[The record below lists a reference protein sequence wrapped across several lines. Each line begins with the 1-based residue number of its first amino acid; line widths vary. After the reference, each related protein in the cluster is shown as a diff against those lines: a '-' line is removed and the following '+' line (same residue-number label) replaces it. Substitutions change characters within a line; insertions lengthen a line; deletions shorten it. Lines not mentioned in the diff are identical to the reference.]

1 MYRPPHF
8 RLDDVSLARRVI
20 DENPLCTVVLPTLEA
35 APVPLYWDGN
45 SLVGHVARANPLWRS
60 LDTVL
65 VIGHG
70 PHAYVSPTW
79 YSEPAH
85 HVPTWNYVTVQ
96 IRGRGELLDGAATS
110 ALLDRMVAAHE
121 PEWRASPELQAK
133 LLPAIVGFRIHVAS
147 IEAKAKLS
155 QNRDAADHARV
166 TERFEAEN
174 PALASWMR
182 SSP

>member
-1 MYRPPHF
+1 MYRPPYS

-20 DENPLCTVVLPTLEA
+20 DENPLCTVVLPTLDA
-35 APVPLYWDGN
+35 APVPLYWEGDT
-45 SLVGHVARANPLWRS
+45 LVGHVARANPLWRT
-60 LDTVL
+60 LGDVL

-70 PHAYVSPTW
+70 PQAYVSPSW
-79 YSEPAH
+79 YGEPAQ

-96 IRGRGELLDGAATS
+96 IRGRGELLDEAATS

-121 PEWRASPELQAK
+121 PEWRAAPELQTK
-133 LLPAIVGFRIHVAS
+133 LLPAIVGFRIHATS

-155 QNRDAADHARV
+155 QNRDPADHARV
-166 TERFEAEN
+166 MEHFDATN

-182 SSP
+182 RSP